1 MNRYKK
7 RNKAIL
13 AMAEDFESLKPIGEN
28 GNDSLYDD
36 ALIGISNDGK
46 LVYSIEKMIEIYSK
60 EYNTTPEEAI
70 DWLEYNTF
78 CAYVGEMT
86 PIWVH
91 TTF

>member
-1 MNRYKK
+1 MM
-7 RNKAIL
+7 KAIL
-13 AMAEDFESLKPIGEN
+13 AMAEDFESLKPRGEN

-78 CAYVGEMT
+78 NTFVGEMT
-86 PIWVH
+86 PIWVYTEH
-91 TTF
+91 

>member
-1 MNRYKK
+1 
-7 RNKAIL
+7 
-13 AMAEDFESLKPIGEN
+13 
-28 GNDSLYDD
+28 
-36 ALIGISNDGK
+36 
-46 LVYSIEKMIEIYSK
+46 VYSIEKMIEIYSK